1 MAPRVKECKTRR
13 CRREL
18 VVLNYYQDGCP
29 FDFTLEL
36 HKTEASVERHKAK
49 IELGDNHNIL
59 ETGLIEALPDL
70 ISDLRYIKGI
80 LNGRFDILV
89 IEEDHEIH
97 TDSAGANITNLE
109 EQSTCRHHIRH
120 INFTNSS

>member
-1 MAPRVKECKTRR
+1 M
-13 CRREL
+13 
-18 VVLNYYQDGCP
+18 LNYYHDGCP

-36 HKTEASVERHKAK
+36 HKIEASIERHKAK
-49 IELGDNHNIL
+49 IELCDKYNIP

-89 IEEDHEIH
+89 ICEKDHEIH

-109 EQSTCRHHIRH
+109 D
-120 INFTNSS
+120 NLVGN

>member
-1 MAPRVKECKTRR
+1 MARR

-18 VVLNYYQDGCP
+18 VVLNYYHDGCP

-36 HKTEASVERHKAK
+36 HKIEASIERHKAR
-49 IELGDNHNIL
+49 IELSDKHNIADS
-59 ETGLIEALPDL
+59 IEALPDL
-70 ISDLRYIKGI
+70 ISDLHYIKDI

-89 IEEDHEIH
+89 ITEKDHEIP

-109 EQSTCRHHIRH
+109 EQSSCRHHIRH